1 MTGTITS
8 RRVSMTVQQISD
20 VLDCITAALQLDPEN
35 QSLKDLQIQFTKQQ
49 DEIKDPRYCALALAF
64 RAAVPVSDGDL
75 EIDEDAEVSF
85 GDDPGAYVMV
95 WKWVPEEDLK
105 DPL

>member
-1 MTGTITS
+1 MSGAITS

-20 VLDCITAALQLDPEN
+20 VLGCISAALQLDPEN
-35 QSLKDLQIQFTKQQ
+35 TSLKDLQIKFTQQ
-49 DEIKDPRYCALALAF
+49 RDEIKDPRYCELALAF
-64 RAAVPVSDGDL
+64 RAAVPTSDGDL

-105 DPL
+105 DPS